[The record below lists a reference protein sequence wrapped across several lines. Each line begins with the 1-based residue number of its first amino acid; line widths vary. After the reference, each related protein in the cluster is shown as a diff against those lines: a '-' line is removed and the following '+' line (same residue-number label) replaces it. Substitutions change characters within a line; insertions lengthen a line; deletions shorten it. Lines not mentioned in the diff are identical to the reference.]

1 MDNDSKNDTEHSSD
15 VKKVSKKKGLDHASK
30 FSSSRK
36 SSSATAE
43 TNFYKSNIPRVENT
57 FKLSPD
63 DNKRFYA
70 YKLKP
75 IIQSTIVSEIEKADA
90 QSIKGQH
97 LTMELA
103 DIIRSLTKDMYQP
116 RYKVLVFVAV
126 GDNKGQDLR
135 VASRCLWNTE
145 FDNCVS
151 VSHTT
156 KNLWASAIVYILYS
170 D

>member
-1 MDNDSKNDTEHSSD
+1 MESEPKNDAEHNLE
-15 VKKVSKKKGLDHASK
+15 VKKVSKKKGHDHSSK
-30 FSSSRK
+30 FSGSRK

-43 TNFYKSNIPRVENT
+43 THFYKTNIPKVENT

-70 YKLKP
+70 FKLKP
-75 IIQSTIVSEIEKADA
+75 IIQDTVIKEVEKADT

-97 LTMELA
+97 LTIELA

-126 GDNKGQDLR
+126 GDNRGQDMRL
-135 VASRCLWNTE
+135 ASRCLWNTD

-151 VSHTT
+151 VSHST
-156 KNLWASAIVYILYS
+156 KNIWASAIVYLLYC

>member
-1 MDNDSKNDTEHSSD
+1 METDPKNDAEHNLE
-15 VKKVSKKKGLDHASK
+15 VKKVSKKKGQDHSSK
-30 FSSSRK
+30 FSGSRK
-36 SSSATAE
+36 SSSTTAE
-43 TNFYKSNIPRVENT
+43 THFYKSNIPKIENT

-70 YKLKP
+70 YKLQP
-75 IIQSTIVSEIEKADA
+75 IIQDTIIKEVEKADT

-97 LTMELA
+97 LTIELA
-103 DIIRSLTKDMYQP
+103 DMIRSLTKDMYQP

-126 GDNKGQDLR
+126 GDNKGQDMRL
-135 VASRCLWNTE
+135 ASRCLWNTD

-151 VSHTT
+151 VSHST
-156 KNLWASAIVYILYS
+156 KNIWASAIVYLLYC